1 MRKVKLNDI
10 RLDGGTQFRVA
21 MAQDRIYHYRDRMK
35 EGDIFPPIQATFDGK
50 DYWLF
55 DGFHRYQAM
64 KLLGIKEVEIVY
76 KPGDRLDAI
85 RYALEANAEHG
96 LPLTNEDK
104 KNKVLAALELPEYK
118 DASDRQIAIKCKV
131 SVSFVS
137 AIRNPE
143 VAKKQRE
150 NYKRHIKNKVAK
162 EQQESGKT
170 PISSTT
176 PLSSTTP
183 PDPYAGAVPDEDEI
197 KAVELASQANIEAL
211 YKILDA
217 DEPLK
222 EAQAEIERLNKII
235 AQMEIRFKG
244 LMNEKNEAIKMVK
257 DLQKQ
262 LDKSRGK
269 K

>member
-1 MRKVKLNDI
+1 ML
-10 RLDGGTQFRVA
+10 FR
-21 MAQDRIYHYRDRMK
+21 
-35 EGDIFPPIQATFDGK
+35 
-50 DYWLF
+50 
-55 DGFHRYQAM
+55 
-64 KLLGIKEVEIVY
+64 
-76 KPGDRLDAI
+76 
-85 RYALEANAEHG
+85 
-96 LPLTNEDK
+96 
-104 KNKVLAALELPEYK
+104 
-118 DASDRQIAIKCKV
+118 S
-131 SVSFVS
+131 
-137 AIRNPE
+137 
-143 VAKKQRE
+143 
-150 NYKRHIKNKVAK
+150 K

-183 PDPYAGAVPDEDEI
+183 PDPHAGAVPDEDEI
-197 KAVELASQANIEAL
+197 KAVELANQANIDAL

-222 EAQAEIERLNKII
+222 EAQNEIERLNKII
-235 AQMEIRFKG
+235 ADWEIRFKG